1 MNRTHY
7 ALSRALAREVEHRA
21 EWDEPPQVYRVH
33 VKSGRPR
40 LVELPVPVMVW
51 NAARPPEVLE
61 RLVDA
66 MRHTGFKPPPW
77 TERDGELYGMAFRH
91 EGWWV
96 ETKPG
101 TMAHAHAAQMGSEH
115 QLHRHPQRVEIRMM
129 YAVDRNQITYAITQ
143 YRADPQTPAEQ
154 LIAYPDGRG
163 EGFGPKVEELLAS
176 MGAEV
181 HPAGAIVE
189 ALDRMVELLLG
200 VKPLE
205 RPSSVMGGPEWS

>member
-1 MNRTHY
+1 MSRQHY
-7 ALSRALAREVEHRA
+7 AISRALARTIEQRR
-21 EWDEPPQVYRVH
+21 EWDEPPEVYRLH
-33 VKSGRPR
+33 VKQGRALLRP
-40 LVELPVPVMVW
+40 LPVPLVVW
-51 NAARPPEVLE
+51 DAARPPEVLGQLCE
-61 RLVDA
+61 A
-66 MRHTGFKPPPW
+66 MVHTGFRPPPW
-77 TERDGELYGMAFRH
+77 TEADGELYGVAFRH

-101 TMAHAHAAQMGSEH
+101 TMAHQTARQMGAQH
-115 QLHRHPQRVEIRMM
+115 QLYRHPARVEIRMM
-129 YAVDRNQITYAITQ
+129 YAVDREQITYSATQ